1 MGRLIYIIGYAL
13 MPIIAY
19 VFGNKVEWG
28 LWIMGALIM
37 SVINIT
43 QMLEKI
49 MKKLDIEDK

>member
-13 MPIIAY
+13 MPILAYIA
-19 VFGNKVEWG
+19 GSKVEWG
-28 LWIMGALIM
+28 LWIMGLLII

-49 MKKLDIEDK
+49 MKKLDIEE